1 MRRPARYY
9 SAAAVQEGVQG
20 VASNRSFDEALR
32 VASSALERMRG
43 YQIPPTPE
51 NFTVW
56 FHYAGNSYPDLT
68 RAIEVILKSETAVSA
83 LDSAGLFERFFA
95 NAQDNDTVRDAFQR
109 FEDVMKRAADDLTVA
124 GEGAAAFGTAMA
136 DASGALSSEERGA
149 GVLQIVQGIVTAARQ
164 MEARSKELEERLEAA
179 SSQVTHLKDEVEAM
193 RVEAT
198 TDALTGLANRKKFD
212 STLRESIEE
221 AKETGEPLS
230 LLMLDLDHFKRFNDE
245 HGHLIGD
252 HVLRLLASV
261 VGQCIKGRDTAAR
274 FGGEE
279 FAVVLPSTALDNA
292 KNVGNVIREAIS
304 KKAIVNRVTGQDLG
318 KITLSIGA
326 AQYRSGEPLT
336 ELIERADAALYRAK
350 HAGRNRV
357 MTEAEGETRVAASV

>member
-1 MRRPARYY
+1 
-9 SAAAVQEGVQG
+9 
-20 VASNRSFDEALR
+20 VASLRSFDETLR
-32 VASSALERMRG
+32 VAAVAIDRMRDF
-43 YQIPPTPE
+43 QIPPTPE

-68 RAIEVILKSETAVSA
+68 RAIDVMLKSADSVSA

-95 NAQDNDTVRDAFQR
+95 NAQDNEAVRDTFLR
-109 FEDVMKRAADDLTVA
+109 FEDVMKRAAEDLTVA
-124 GEGAAAFGTAMA
+124 GEGAAAFGSAMA
-136 DASGALSSEERGA
+136 DASGALSGNEPGA
-149 GVLQIVQGIVTAARQ
+149 GMIHIVQGIVSAARQ
-164 MEARSKELEERLEAA
+164 MEARSKELEERLEQA
-179 SSQVTHLKDEVEAM
+179 SSEVMHLKDEVEAM

-212 STLRESIEE
+212 STLRDRIEQ
-221 AKETGEPLS
+221 AKESGEPLS

-261 VGQCIKGRDTAAR
+261 VQQCIKGRDTAAR

-279 FAVVLPSTALDNA
+279 FSVILPQTALANA
-292 KNVGNVIREAIS
+292 KNVANVIRENIS

-326 AQYRSGEPLT
+326 AQYRAGEPLT

-357 MTEAEGETRVAASV
+357 VTESEGETRIAASV